1 MKNIGSKKKN
11 RKVIFSQK
19 KKKNETLRNKVN
31 KTVRNIKKKKII
43 QSGGAVK
50 NMIMLEPTSEVY
62 TDFLTNKHEHEQPV
76 EIQITGFYRFH
87 GSYKR
92 AALKNAGVT
101 ALAVGTAYA
110 APLFIP
116 AVVGSVSGVASS
128 SAVSGA
134 LTEAPI
140 FLEGLGESIHS
151 GVGKVNQGA
160 TGWDNTTNPSAAR
173 GYGMVG
179 GPVGLLAAAYNVV
192 KKPKKE
198 VSKEVKNVL
207 LNHLVENPKKM
218 DTKSYQFS
226 IFYSPSTKRKVLI
239 ERSERKGDRSSV
251 LDNKNAEYRYQFL
264 SKMLIFKL
272 PRTGGMAMELKKNDP
287 NLKKD
292 NDIGQIISSNVY
304 VILFVLNIEKNNW
317 QILTDKFSNGF
328 TPENVLQG
336 YVIDKDKK
344 TEDKISD
351 LVEKYNIDK
360 SNVLVYGE
368 TEKMKELKKR
378 MITTIRESTD
388 TRIDAEN
395 HPTEK
400 EQDVKPQQSDSEEI
414 ELIEDWDKLKVPAL
428 QILTTQFVEAEQK
441 PEEEVSE
448 LKYLESIDKHLKNI
462 YDLLN
467 VQRGKSVQ
475 NLMGDDQTPSSL
487 SPETD
492 YKIQNKT
499 DNYPHLLNK

>member
-19 KKKNETLRNKVN
+19 KEKNETLRNKVN

-62 TDFLTNKHEHEQPV
+62 TDFLTNKPEEPV
-76 EIQITGFYRFH
+76 EIQITGFYRFY

-92 AALKNAGVT
+92 AALKKAGVT

-116 AVVGSVSGVASS
+116 AVVGSVAGVASS

-140 FLEGLGESIHS
+140 FLEGLGQSIHS
-151 GVGKVNQGA
+151 SVGEVIHGA
-160 TGWDNTTNPSAAR
+160 TGSDNTTNPSAAR
-173 GYGMVG
+173 GYGIVG
-179 GPVGLLAAAYNVV
+179 GPVTLAAAYGISKKDVGEIDDKSNVV
-192 KKPKKE
+192 EKPKKE

-207 LNHLVENPKKM
+207 LNHLLENPGKM
-218 DTKSYQFS
+218 DTKPYQFS

-239 ERSERKGDRSSV
+239 EKSLRKVGSDSSW

-272 PRTGGMAMELKKNDP
+272 PRTGDMAMKLKKNDP
-287 NLKKD
+287 KLKKD

-336 YVIDKDKK
+336 YVIN
-344 TEDKISD
+344 EDENAKNKISD
-351 LVEKYNIDK
+351 LANQYNAIDSRSLLNMSK
-360 SNVLVYGE
+360 KKDLNKIEQKMINKITESTN
-368 TEKMKELKKR
+368 TEK
-378 MITTIRESTD
+378 
-388 TRIDAEN
+388 DAE
-395 HPTEK
+395 K
-400 EQDVKPQQSDSEEI
+400 QQSDSEEI
-414 ELIEDWDKLKVPAL
+414 ELIEDWGQLKVQAL
-428 QILTTQFVEAEQK
+428 KILRTQFVQAEQK
-441 PEEEVSE
+441 AEKEVSE

-467 VQRGKSVQ
+467 VQ
-475 NLMGDDQTPSSL
+475 NLMGNGQTPPSS
-487 SPETD
+487 SDSDTD
-492 YKIQNKT
+492 E
-499 DNYPHLLNK
+499 

>member
-1 MKNIGSKKKN
+1 
-11 RKVIFSQK
+11 
-19 KKKNETLRNKVN
+19 
-31 KTVRNIKKKKII
+31 
-43 QSGGAVK
+43 
-50 NMIMLEPTSEVY
+50 
-62 TDFLTNKHEHEQPV
+62 
-76 EIQITGFYRFH
+76 
-87 GSYKR
+87 YKR

-116 AVVGSVSGVASS
+116 AVVGSVAGAASS

-151 GVGKVNQGA
+151 GVGEVIQGV

-173 GYGMVG
+173 GYGIVG
-179 GPVGLLAAAYNVV
+179 GPVALTAAYRMSKKDVEEIDNKSNVV

-207 LNHLVENPKKM
+207 LNHLVENPKNM
-218 DTKSYQFS
+218 DTKPYQFS

-239 ERSERKGDRSSV
+239 ERSQRKGDRSSV

-368 TEKMKELKKR
+368 TEKMKEL
-378 MITTIRESTD
+378 
-388 TRIDAEN
+388 
-395 HPTEK
+395 
-400 EQDVKPQQSDSEEI
+400 
-414 ELIEDWDKLKVPAL
+414 
-428 QILTTQFVEAEQK
+428 
-441 PEEEVSE
+441 
-448 LKYLESIDKHLKNI
+448 
-462 YDLLN
+462 
-467 VQRGKSVQ
+467 
-475 NLMGDDQTPSSL
+475 
-487 SPETD
+487 
-492 YKIQNKT
+492 
-499 DNYPHLLNK
+499 